1 MNAKLSLFLMLIF
14 MITPTLAGRRY
25 VGYIAQNGPKDK
37 IKEHFQAN
45 GGQCL
50 TGNLYN
56 LVRKN
61 DDAMSYYNDAV
72 CSLKQNQTAKAYM
85 AATYGTYVK
94 NLGAGTFG
102 VVDLYKAANGKFY
115 AVKKPKSLKIKLLFE
130 ELNASACIREL
141 LDDKCELRRN
151 FAMIIQCVKHDS
163 LTVNLVMHY
172 YPSTLEN
179 KINSKYTT
187 KYNYRS
193 DDEKLEVLGDMKV
206 ITEEMQLLHSVK
218 LAHRDLKPE
227 NVMVDQD
234 GRPIMVDFGFT
245 TPNFNLAKTQAGTPL
260 YIDFLIIQKRGNG
273 QMSDLYALA
282 LIFFEM
288 THGKGSNKKI
298 ESMVLAGGY
307 PNSWYNPNINML
319 KLLPD
324 FTWLAKFTKKSNR
337 WNIKQML
344 AKINQMIEDVKNPAK
359 KNKKQVMEAVN
370 QQTKQNNLN
379 VSPKIFQ
386 PYNAHLN
393 NNQMNQ
399 YPNLVTQKVQPMYK
413 QVVNPKPLN
422 VNYNL
427 YQKPGDMM
435 LNNITRNIY
444 SAQKPL
450 KKFTPT
456 TDIYGVRQ
464 QPLNTYFRKVIP
476 RQIIPTNQIMGYPNY
491 QFNNR
496 SPFFVL

>member
-1 MNAKLSLFLMLIF
+1 MNAKLSLSAMLLF

-25 VGYIAQNGPKDK
+25 VGYIAQNSPKDK

-45 GGQCL
+45 GSQCL

-56 LVRKN
+56 TVRKN

-94 NLGAGTFG
+94 NLGTGSFG
-102 VVDLYKAANGKFY
+102 VVDMYQSQNGTFY

-141 LDDKCELRRN
+141 LGDKCQLRQN

-163 LTVNLVMHY
+163 QNVKLVMHY
-172 YPSTLEN
+172 YPSTMEN
-179 KINSKYTT
+179 KIKSKYTQR
-187 KYNYRS
+187 YNYRS
-193 DDEKLEVLGDMKV
+193 DNEKLEVLGDMKV
-206 ITEEMQLLHSVK
+206 MVEEISLMHSVK

-227 NVMVDQD
+227 NVMTDQD

-245 TPNFNLAKTQAGTPL
+245 TPNFNLAKTLAGTPL
-260 YIDFLIIQKRGNG
+260 YIDFLLIQKRGNG
-273 QMSDLYALA
+273 QKSDLYSLA

-288 THGKGSNKKI
+288 THGKGSNNKI
-298 ESMVLAGGY
+298 ETMVLQGGY
-307 PNSWYNPNINML
+307 PNSWYCPNINML

-324 FTWLAKFTKKSNR
+324 FEWLAKFTKKSNR

-344 AKINQMIEDVKNPAK
+344 AKINQMIEEVKNPSIK
-359 KNKKQVMEAVN
+359 KE
-370 QQTKQNNLN
+370 
-379 VSPKIFQ
+379 
-386 PYNAHLN
+386 
-393 NNQMNQ
+393 
-399 YPNLVTQKVQPMYK
+399 K
-413 QVVNPKPLN
+413 QVVYKQQNFNSSPKTTQNLNLIKQNMQQMYTPVIQTNPVN

-427 YQKPGDMM
+427 YQKPGDLM
-435 LNNITRNIY
+435 LNNITKNIY
-444 SAQKPL
+444 TQHKPL

-456 TDIYGVRQ
+456 TDIYGVYQ
-464 QPLNTYFRKVIP
+464 QPMNKYYRKVAP

-496 SPFFVL
+496 SPYYIL